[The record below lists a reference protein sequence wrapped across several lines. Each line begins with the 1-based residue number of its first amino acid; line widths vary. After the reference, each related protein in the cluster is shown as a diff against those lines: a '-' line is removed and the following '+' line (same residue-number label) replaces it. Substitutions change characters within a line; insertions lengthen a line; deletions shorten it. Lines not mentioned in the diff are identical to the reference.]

1 MINNI
6 DRKRANNKRSKK
18 LTFLKAENQKLKKEI
33 EKYIKN
39 KTVDTETMILV
50 YKLLKSLNYCSNLS
64 LYAHSGN
71 DIQLITSITCNHK
84 ICNICNWNR
93 QKKIRRKYFRWFAEN
108 ETLNVVAKGDTRKTI
123 TSSQLKKYEEKG
135 YDILNDSVKY
145 DLMHLTLTVPHSE
158 NGWKGK
164 IFYFDEIKRA
174 FNFMRKTDVWLNW
187 VYGGEYGV
195 ESTRNNEGYHIHIH
209 SLLFVKRGTQ
219 NRNILHKEIM
229 RIWNRLTVDKE
240 NKREPF
246 TEYEI
251 ESIKKGNKL
260 LDNDYVGDLN
270 PAGATIINL
279 ETIYTIGE
287 DGKKRRSPEWNSEE
301 MIRAVLETISYHF
314 KPKMFSLSENLHDI
328 ESIINILQP
337 VYGQILY
344 FKFGCLHGE
353 KSLNIKDDSLLED
366 YDESNEIIDEE
377 TGEILERQF
386 FVTNPLNLYN
396 KGNDDKIELKKIA
409 QDRIKVL
416 RTQTGRGAVEQLIS
430 LAIEKNT
437 HGFQSNNIKN
447 INPWN

>member
-1 MINNI
+1 MTNI

-18 LTFLKAENQKLKKEI
+18 LTYLKAENQKLKREI
-33 EKYIKN
+33 ENYIK
-39 KTVDTETMILV
+39 KTTVDTETMILV

-108 ETLNVVAKGDTRKTI
+108 ETLNVVAKGDTRKMI
-123 TSSQLKKYEEKG
+123 TNSQLNKYEEKG
-135 YDILNDSVKY
+135 YEILNTSVKY

-174 FNFMRKTDVWLNW
+174 FNFMRKTSEWLEW

-195 ESTRNNEGYHIHIH
+195 ESTKNNEGYHIHIH

-219 NRNILHKEIM
+219 NRNHLHKEIL
-229 RIWNRLTVDKE
+229 RIWNRLTVDQ
-240 NKREPF
+240 NNNRQPF
-246 TEYEI
+246 TDNQVEA
-251 ESIKKGNKL
+251 IKKGNKL
-260 LDNDYVGDLN
+260 IDDEFIYHLKPSGS
-270 PAGATIINL
+270 TIINL

-287 DGKKRRSPEWNSEE
+287 DGKKRRSPQWNSEE

-314 KPKMFSLSENLHDI
+314 TPKMFSLSENSHDI

-396 KGNDDKIELKKIA
+396 KGNDDKIELKRIA
-409 QDRIKVL
+409 QDRIKLL
-416 RTQTGRGAVEQLIS
+416 RTHTGRGAVEQLIS
-430 LAIEKNT
+430 LAMEKNT
-437 HGFQSNNIKN
+437 NEVKTNSFKN
-447 INPWN
+447 INTWN